1 MHDRGSGDPLTQREW
16 QVAQLVAARKTNRE
30 IADTL
35 VITLGT
41 TERHL
46 ANILAKLKM
55 RSRAEL
61 AAWVLDR
68 D

>member
-1 MHDRGSGDPLTQREW
+1 
-16 QVAQLVAARKTNRE
+16 VAQLVAGSKTNYE

-35 VITLGT
+35 VITVGT

-55 RSRAEL
+55 RSRAEI

-68 D
+68 DNLAN